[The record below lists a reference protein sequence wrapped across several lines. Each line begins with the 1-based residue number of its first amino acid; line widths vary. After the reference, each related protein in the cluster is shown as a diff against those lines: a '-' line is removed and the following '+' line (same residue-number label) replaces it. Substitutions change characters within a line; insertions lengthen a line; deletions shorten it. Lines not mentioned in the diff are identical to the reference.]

1 MNSFVSDAEG
11 FRHWDAMVGDEAYEK
26 LKAQLAN
33 GIERFLDREAM
44 NAEERAAWLKALPF
58 VDEEKVHWLIVRYP
72 VM

>member
-1 MNSFVSDAEG
+1 MNSFISDAKG
-11 FRHWDAMVGDEAYEK
+11 FRHWDAMVGDEDYDK

-58 VDEEKVHWLIVRYP
+58 VGEEEVHCIIVKYP